1 MLTNV
6 NSATIF
12 LLTDVNASAT
22 ERRMPR
28 PRHSKPEI
36 EAALSEAES
45 VGWRI
50 EKASPRAKPWGS
62 ARCAYA
68 NRDGCRLSI
77 LSTPKSAQNF
87 AKQIRK
93 AVAACPHL
101 GSGEEDV
108 AMEADYTKEKGK
120 G

>member
-1 MLTNV
+1 M
-6 NSATIF
+6 
-12 LLTDVNASAT
+12 
-22 ERRMPR
+22 
-28 PRHSKPEI
+28 
-36 EAALSEAES
+36 SEAES
-45 VGWRI
+45 AGWRI
-50 EKASPRAKPWGS
+50 EKAGPRAKPWGS

-101 GSGEEDV
+101 ETGEEEGTV
-108 AMEADYTKEKGK
+108 EVSSCEEKGK
-120 G
+120 R